1 MSLTGKD
8 KIQNG
13 VRSRELLKG
22 EMQLP
27 SRRQTSPVQA
37 TQQTARAR
45 LFDDL
50 LRHRTTF
57 LENFDLISPFCS
69 APLFS
74 EWTKEGRVTNMA
86 ASVIGATRRRRL
98 LVASNHGTAG
108 HLPRHTNVPAPVTLF
123 SYIMPVKAMT

>member
-27 SRRQTSPVQA
+27 SRRQASPVQA

-57 LENFDLISPFCS
+57 LENFDL
-69 APLFS
+69 
-74 EWTKEGRVTNMA
+74 
-86 ASVIGATRRRRL
+86 
-98 LVASNHGTAG
+98 
-108 HLPRHTNVPAPVTLF
+108 
-123 SYIMPVKAMT
+123 